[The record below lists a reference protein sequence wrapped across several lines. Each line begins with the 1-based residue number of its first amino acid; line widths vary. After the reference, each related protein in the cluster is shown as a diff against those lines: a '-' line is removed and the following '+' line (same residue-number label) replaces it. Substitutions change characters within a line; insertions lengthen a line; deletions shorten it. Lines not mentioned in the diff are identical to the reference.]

1 MNNSLTQQAVIQAN
15 QAVAVYCC
23 GKKALAN
30 FDEPTVIRH
39 FADKDNTLVTL
50 DNGVVKCT
58 VEFDASGDITHLHL
72 YKRVK
77 ILGFIS
83 LGYRCVY
90 REEHTYEE
98 PRHLNLASC

>member
-50 DNGVVKCT
+50 DNGAVKCT
-58 VEFDASGDITHLHL
+58 VEFDACGNTTHLRL

-83 LGYRCVY
+83 LGMRCIY
-90 REEHTYEE
+90 KEEHTYMQ
-98 PRHLNLASC
+98 PHTALLVSD

>member
-1 MNNSLTQQAVIQAN
+1 MNNSLTQKAVIEAN
-15 QAVAVYCC
+15 NAVASYSELN
-23 GKKALAN
+23 KPLAN

-39 FADKDNTLVTL
+39 FSDEGNTLVVL
-50 DNGVVKCT
+50 DNGAAKCA
-58 VEFDASGDITHLHL
+58 VEFGECGDITHLHL